1 MDYSARSRKVR
12 GRFVRANAL
21 PNIHTP
27 DNPRCGSG
35 AGELSTTHR
44 HSSGPPFAEPGRSR
58 IMAVRKT
65 LSHDTKTREKIQT
78 SQLINRLQDNAFG
91 KVELSSGQLKSIEI
105 LLKKTLPDLSAVTI
119 DGTGEEGAIVHEIV
133 LRGVGAG

>member
-1 MDYSARSRKVR
+1 
-12 GRFVRANAL
+12 
-21 PNIHTP
+21 
-27 DNPRCGSG
+27 
-35 AGELSTTHR
+35 
-44 HSSGPPFAEPGRSR
+44 
-58 IMAVRKT
+58 MAVRKT